1 MFHIGRNK
9 LQAIFNVIKKF
20 DPGLARDKTLLTISI
35 NWAGQSVPRMVR
47 HQTLGPKLILQL
59 L

>member
-9 LQAIFNVIKKF
+9 LQASFNAIKKF

-47 HQTLGPKLILQL
+47 HQALGLKLIL
-59 L
+59 

>member
-9 LQAIFNVIKKF
+9 LQASFNAIKKF

-35 NWAGQSVPRMVR
+35 NWAGRSVPRMVR
-47 HQTLGPKLILQL
+47 HQALGLKFIL
-59 L
+59 